1 MEGYDCVN
9 GAGLLFVPRGAPLP
23 PQLLPAAPAAAALLR
38 AAPRWLGGYQL
49 ATLAAG
55 CFWGARRRLGA
66 LPGVLWAVAGYCGG
80 GGGAAA
86 ERPSYAQVCG
96 GGTGHLEA
104 VQLAY
109 DPGAIS
115 FDEILEAFWAAH
127 EPTSALRQGAD
138 VGPQYGCAVFY
149 HSDAQ
154 RSAALASRAA
164 LQSAL
169 PGGAQVATGVRPA
182 GVFFEAEAE
191 HQAKG

>member
-1 MEGYDCVN
+1 M
-9 GAGLLFVPRGAPLP
+9 
-23 PQLLPAAPAAAALLR
+23 
-38 AAPRWLGGYQL
+38 
-49 ATLAAG
+49 
-55 CFWGARRRLGA
+55 
-66 LPGVLWAVAGYCGG
+66 
-80 GGGAAA
+80 
-86 ERPSYAQVCG
+86 CG

-115 FDEILEAFWAAH
+115 FDEILKAFWAAH
-127 EPTSALRQGAD
+127 EPTSALRQAGD

-154 RSAALASRAA
+154 RRAALATRAA

-169 PGGAQVATGVRPA
+169 RPRGAQVATGVLPA

-191 HQAKG
+191 HQV

>member
-23 PQLLPAAPAAAALLR
+23 PQLLPAAPAVPALLR
-38 AAPRWLGGYQL
+38 AALRWLGSYQL
-49 ATLAAG
+49 ATLTAG
-55 CFWGARRRLGA
+55 CFWGARWRLGA
-66 LPGVLWAVAGYCGG
+66 LPGVLWAVAGYCG

-127 EPTSALRQGAD
+127 EPTSARCDRAPTWGRSTVARSSTTPTRSGA
-138 VGPQYGCAVFY
+138 P
-149 HSDAQ
+149 HS
-154 RSAALASRAA
+154 SPRAA

-169 PGGAQVATGVRPA
+169 PGGAQVVRGVRPA
-182 GVFFEAEAE
+182 GVFFEAEAG